1 MGSNYI
7 DKGLILTSAYS
18 FVDHLPDLEIG
29 KPTPVPQTSLY
40 PKDQKKK
47 KKPEI
52 TSILVTC

>member
-47 KKPEI
+47 KNLKSPA
-52 TSILVTC
+52 SI